1 VTGDGDVTLAAR
13 ILGTATML
21 PGPAR
26 ATAEVACDVAP
37 QHGASWPTWEER
49 TGIRARHWAPPGTRM
64 APLGAA
70 ALRGALDAAGLP
82 AEALKRVIFVTS
94 MVGDRMFPS
103 TGNQVIAALG
113 INRRCDTF
121 DVNASCLGF
130 LRGLDIAARSVATG
144 LGPVGVVN
152 VELGSRVI
160 RPGEPR
166 LYMRLGDAAVAT
178 VVGEA
183 RAGEGILSSHHVNH
197 TLDLDEVYA
206 DSPQR
211 KGKPTTFEVRPPQA
225 ARRGAALNALGD
237 AVQRVIAR
245 AQLSLDAVDW
255 FLFQQPSGR
264 RLDAISNFLRLDPGR
279 VVRVV
284 DELGAIGSAS
294 IPAALDRL
302 LRTRALRPGAR
313 LLFAGTGGG
322 GGAGA
327 VLYQVAPPPDGAAAP
342 SKEVA

>member
-1 VTGDGDVTLAAR
+1 MLAAR
-13 ILGTATML
+13 ILGTATVL

-26 ATAEVACDVAP
+26 ATSEIARDVAP
-37 QHGASWPTWEER
+37 SDGNAWEDR
-49 TGIRARHWAPPGTRM
+49 TGIRARHWAAPGTRM

-82 AEALKRVIFVTS
+82 AEALKRVVFVSSTT
-94 MVGDRMFPS
+94 GDRIVPA
-103 TGNQVIAALG
+103 TGNRVVAALG

-144 LGPVGVVN
+144 HGPVGVVN

-160 RPGEPR
+160 RPEEPR
-166 LYMRLGDAAVAT
+166 LYMRFGDAAVAT

-183 RAGEGILSSHHVNH
+183 RAGEGIVASHHINH
-197 TLDLDEVYA
+197 SLDLDEVYA
-206 DSPQR
+206 EHAQR
-211 KGKPTTFEVRPPQA
+211 KCRPVTFELRPANA
-225 ARRGAALNALGD
+225 ARREAAAAALGD
-237 AVQRVIAR
+237 VVQRVLGR
-245 AQLSLDAVDW
+245 AQLTLGAIDW
-255 FLFQQPSGR
+255 FLLQQPSGR
-264 RLDAISNFLRLDPGR
+264 RLDFIIGSLGLDPAR
-279 VVRVV
+279 VIRVV
-284 DELGAIGSAS
+284 DELGAIGSAC

-313 LLFAGTGGG
+313 LLLAGTGGG

-327 VLYQVAPPPDGAAAP
+327 VLYQVAPDEAAAL

>member
-1 VTGDGDVTLAAR
+1 MSARVDLAAR
-13 ILGTATML
+13 ILGTATVL

-26 ATAEVACDVAP
+26 ATSEIACDVT
-37 QHGASWPTWEER
+37 ASDGDGRSWEER

-64 APLGAA
+64 APLGAH
-70 ALRGALDAAGLP
+70 ALRGALAAAGLP
-82 AEALKRVIFVTS
+82 AEALKRVVFVTS
-94 MVGDRMFPS
+94 VVGDRMFPS
-103 TGNQVIAALG
+103 TGNLVIAALG

-144 LGPVGVVN
+144 LSPVGVVN

-160 RPGEPR
+160 RPDEPR
-166 LYMRLGDAAVAT
+166 LYMRFGDAAVAT

-183 RAGEGILSSHHVNH
+183 RADEGILSSHHVNRSFN
-197 TLDLDEVYA
+197 LDEVYA
-206 DSPQR
+206 EHPQR
-211 KGKPTTFEVRPPQA
+211 KSRPQTFEVRPPNA
-225 ARRGAALNALGD
+225 ARREAALTALGD
-237 AVQRVIAR
+237 AVERVLAR
-245 AQLSLDAVDW
+245 ANLTLDAIDW
-255 FLFQQPSGR
+255 FLLQQPGGR
-264 RLDAISNFLRLDPGR
+264 RLDSIIHFLRLDAAR
-279 VVRVV
+279 VIRVV

-302 LRTRALRPGAR
+302 LRTRTLRPGAR

-327 VLYQVAPPPDGAAAP
+327 VLYQVAPNAL

>member
-1 VTGDGDVTLAAR
+1 MNVMLAAR
-13 ILGTATML
+13 ILGTATVL

-26 ATAEVACDVAP
+26 ATSELARDVAP
-37 QHGASWPTWEER
+37 SEGASWEAR
-49 TGIRARHWAPPGTRM
+49 TGIRARHLAEPETRM
-64 APLGAA
+64 APLGAE

-82 AEALKRVIFVTS
+82 AEALRRVVFVRS
-94 MVGDRMFPS
+94 MVGDRTYPAI
-103 TGNQVIAALG
+103 GNLVVGALG

-160 RPGEPR
+160 HPGEPR
-166 LYMRLGDAAVAT
+166 LYMRFGDAAVAT

-183 RAGEGILSSHHVNH
+183 RAGEGIVASHHVNH
-197 TLDLDEVYA
+197 SLDLDEVYA
-206 DSPQR
+206 ESPILTR
-211 KGKPTTFEVRPPQA
+211 RLERFAVRPA
-225 ARRGAALNALGD
+225 NDARREAALTALGD
-237 AVQRVIAR
+237 VVERVLAR
-245 AQLSLDAVDW
+245 AHLTLDGIDW
-255 FLFQQPSGR
+255 FLLQQSSGR
-264 RLDAISNFLRLDPGR
+264 RLDSIVERLRLDPAR
-279 VVRVV
+279 VIRVV
-284 DELGAIGSAS
+284 DELGAIGSAC

-302 LRTRALRPGAR
+302 MRTRTVRPGAR

-327 VLYQVAPPPDGAAAP
+327 VLYQVAPPECAL
-342 SKEVA
+342 SKELL